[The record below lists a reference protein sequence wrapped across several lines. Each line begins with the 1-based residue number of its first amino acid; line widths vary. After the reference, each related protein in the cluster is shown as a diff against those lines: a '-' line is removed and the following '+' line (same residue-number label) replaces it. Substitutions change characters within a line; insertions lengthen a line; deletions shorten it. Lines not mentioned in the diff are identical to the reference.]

1 MIKYCSLSFD
11 DGPNTGT
18 TIDVLD
24 VLKKHN
30 VPASF
35 FVCGKNVTDETVS
48 VLQRAVSQGCDIE
61 NHSKT
66 HQAMT
71 AQSVDEI
78 IDEIEYTDNVVFNAI
93 GKKPTL
99 FRPPYIAYDNRMY
112 ENISHT
118 FICGVGCDDWDN
130 AVSVEKRVDV
140 ITNSVKDGNIILLHD
155 MMGNDATVEALDL
168 IIPILKEKGFEFV
181 TTKKLFEVKGITP
194 KPHDRIIYTNVLQK
208 EERI

>member
-1 MIKYCSLSFD
+1 MKNYCSLSFD
-11 DGPNTGT
+11 DGPNLET
-18 TIDVLD
+18 TILVLD

-35 FVCGKNVTDETVS
+35 FVCGNNVTDQTKC

-71 AQSVDEI
+71 AQTLEEI
-78 IDEIEYTDNVVFNAI
+78 LDEIEYTDNVVFDAI

-130 AVSVEKRVDV
+130 AVTVEKRVDV
-140 ITNSVKDGNIILLHD
+140 ITNAVKDGDIILLHD
-155 MMGNDATVEALDL
+155 MIGNTATVKALDL

-181 TTKKLFEVKGITP
+181 TTKKLFEIKGITP